1 MSARDRERIAS
12 FANPPS
18 SSSSASPSSSAAAS
32 ALGPPPPQPFIVPTV
47 DAPTANSALHGFIP
61 FSDNPLKQARYRS
74 YLLTQSTHTDPTNL
88 LTTLP
93 PHLPS
98 TATLLAELTDFQK
111 AAQIFRPMSAG
122 MANRFTS
129 ATTKASG
136 GDTQTTKA
144 GLFVLSEEER
154 ERRREEK
161 EKEEREREEEKRG
174 RERGDWI
181 PQEGETPRQEA
192 ARMGMYGEL
201 TRERREWRPVKLLC
215 KRFGVKDPYPEGGD
229 KTDEGGGMS
238 FAKDGSGVV
247 VNGGRGGEAGA
258 KPIVDPNAWQE
269 KFTHVIPAPPA
280 VRSPAS
286 SLPTLDGGV
295 IEGVRVTVSGAA
307 GEEIVLEADEPI
319 EYDRPSMD
327 IFKAIFASDDED
339 DDDSDEDDASEDEAM
354 PNTSSHKPST
364 ADPLPSSSSTPSS
377 LPQPPQDDNDPDLYL
392 PPPPPPPSALSASL
406 DSSTFRPTFSASS
419 KPSKSRT
426 TPSSSSTSTTSKPKK
441 DKDKKRK
448 KAALVSFGD
457 LEEEEEDGGSVEA
470 KRKEKKVKKGEKERK
485 VEKDDEDEW
494 VEKKVGVRPEEA
506 EGAGKGAA
514 PSDGPSNRKRA
525 SAMDFM

>member
-32 ALGPPPPQPFIVPTV
+32 ALAPPPPQPFIVPTV

-247 VNGGRGGEAGA
+247 VNGGRAGEAGA
-258 KPIVDPNAWQE
+258 KPIVDLNAWQE

-319 EYDRPSMD
+319 EYDRMD